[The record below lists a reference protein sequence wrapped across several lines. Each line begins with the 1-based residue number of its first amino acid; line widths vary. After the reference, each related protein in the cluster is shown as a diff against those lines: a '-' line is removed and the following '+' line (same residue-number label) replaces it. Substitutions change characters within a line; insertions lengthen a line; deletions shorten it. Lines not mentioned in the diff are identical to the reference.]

1 MPAAVLLRLRADGRC
16 RALNRKARD
25 LFAVEHDEDADLHA
39 AIEPSDR
46 ARLEAALMEIAGGA
60 TRQVPLDLWV
70 RDGTGESRQLSGALS
85 ACEDGSRDVIFAG
98 LDVSHIS
105 RENRSFRSIVENVAE
120 GIAVHRDGE
129 LLYVSPRQAEMI
141 GLASFPELSV
151 DLTLERF
158 IHPED
163 RERVASYIAR
173 RAAGEDAPQDYEF
186 RLLHVDGSVIWV
198 NCRASVTDWQGKP
211 AIVASLFDISE
222 QKRALRD
229 RVATEQLFERIFELS
244 PDVITLSRTADGK
257 FQFVNEA
264 FLETMGYR
272 REEVIG
278 RTSADLHL
286 WKDPAQRVELLDRLA
301 AHGSVQNFECRMC
314 RSDGRILDFA
324 MSVTIL
330 PYKGEEY
337 VLFIGRDMTEY
348 KRQQR
353 ELRRSKEAAE
363 AANRTKSEFLANI
376 SHELRTPL
384 NAIIGFSELMI
395 AEALGP
401 LGHEQYRGYCGDILD
416 AGRHL
421 LAIINDILDLSK
433 LEAGR
438 LSVAREPVLVDE
450 IIEPCLRLIRDRSEK
465 VGLELRVEPFPP
477 DLAVLGDIRRL
488 RQILLNL
495 LSNAVKF
502 TADGGR
508 VTVGATTM
516 GRGKVRLFVSDT
528 GIGMSENE
536 LEKALTPFGQIDS
549 SLARRY
555 EGAGLGLPIVKALV
569 EMQGGRFHLETASGK
584 GTTAIVILP
593 RA

>member
-1 MPAAVLLRLRADGRC
+1 MRANGAC
-16 RALNRKARD
+16 HALNRTARD
-25 LFAVEHDEDADLHA
+25 LFVGEREDGVDIRTLL
-39 AIEPSDR
+39 ETPDR
-46 ARLEAALMEIAGGA
+46 AILETALAKIAEGEA
-60 TRQVPLDLWV
+60 RQVPLDLRM
-70 RDGTGESRQLSGALS
+70 RDGTGASRQLSGTLS
-85 ACEDGSRDVIFAG
+85 ACDDGSGDAIFVG
-98 LDVSHIS
+98 LDVSHIC
-105 RENRSFRSIVENVAE
+105 RENQSFRAIVENAAE

-129 LLYVSPRQAEMI
+129 LLYVNPRQAEMI

-151 DLTLERF
+151 DMTLERF
-158 IHPED
+158 IHPDD
-163 RERVASYIAR
+163 RTKVASYIAR
-173 RAAGEDAPQDYEF
+173 RTAGEDAPRDYEF

-211 AIVASLFDISE
+211 AILASLFDISE

-229 RVATEQLFERIFELS
+229 RVATERLFERIFELS

-278 RTSADLHL
+278 RTSANLNL
-286 WKDPAQRVELLDRLA
+286 WKDPARRRELLEKLKA
-301 AHGSVQNFECRMC
+301 EGSVQNFECQVR
-314 RSDGRILDFA
+314 RSDGRILDIA
-324 MSVTIL
+324 MSVTTL
-330 PYKGEEY
+330 PYKGEDF

-438 LSVAREPVLVDE
+438 LSVAREPVLVGE
-450 IIEPCLRLIRDRSEK
+450 IIEPCLRLIRDRAGK
-465 VGLELRVEPFPP
+465 AGLELHLEPIAS

-502 TADGGR
+502 TPAGGR
-508 VTVGATTM
+508 VTVGATAK
-516 GRGKVRLFVSDT
+516 GRRQVRIFVSDT
-528 GIGMSENE
+528 GIGMSEDE

-555 EGAGLGLPIVKALV
+555 EGAGLGLPLVKALV
-569 EMQGGRFHLETASGK
+569 EMQDGRFHLETARGQ
-584 GTTAIVILP
+584 GTTAVVVLP

>member
-1 MPAAVLLRLRADGRC
+1 MQADGRC

-25 LFAVEHDEDADLHA
+25 LFAGAGDEDADIQAQL
-39 AIEPSDR
+39 EPSDR
-46 ARLEAALMEIAGGA
+46 AALEAALAKIAEGK
-60 TRQVPLDLWV
+60 TRQVPLDLCM
-70 RDGTGESRQLSGALS
+70 RDGAGESRQLSGTLS
-85 ACEDGSRDVIFAG
+85 ACNGGSREAVFAG

-105 RENRSFRSIVENVAE
+105 RENRSFRAIVENVAE

-129 LLYVSPRQAEMI
+129 LLYVNPRQAEMI
-141 GLASFPELSV
+141 GLESFPELSV

-163 RERVASYIAR
+163 RAKVASYIVR
-173 RAAGEDAPQDYEF
+173 RTAGKEAPREYEF

-211 AIVASLFDISE
+211 AILASLFDISE

-229 RVATEQLFERIFELS
+229 RVATERLFERIFELS

-264 FLETMGYR
+264 FLKTMGYR

-278 RTSADLHL
+278 RTSAELRL
-286 WKDPAQRVELLDRLA
+286 WKNPAQRLELLGKLRA
-301 AHGSVQNFECRMC
+301 RGSVQNFECRV
-314 RSDGRILDFA
+314 RRGDRRILDVA
-324 MSVTIL
+324 MSVTTL
-330 PYKGEEY
+330 HYKGEEY
-337 VLFIGRDMTEY
+337 VLFIGRDMTEHNL
-348 KRQQR
+348 QQQ

-438 LSVAREPVLVDE
+438 LNVAKEQVLVGE
-450 IIEPCLRLIRDRSEK
+450 IIEPCLRLIRDRAGK
-465 VGLELRVEPFPP
+465 AGLEVRVEPCGP

-488 RQILLNL
+488 RQVLLNL

-502 TADGGR
+502 TPAKGRITIGAAPDGER
-508 VTVGATTM
+508 QVRIFVT
-516 GRGKVRLFVSDT
+516 DT
-528 GIGMSENE
+528 GIGMSEDE

-555 EGAGLGLPIVKALV
+555 EGAGLGLPLVKALV
-569 EMQGGRFHLETASGK
+569 EMQDGRFHLETARGK